1 MEDFK
6 YLAIV
11 DWAKK
16 IIKERG
22 LTAGD
27 RFFSEAELRAMHN
40 VSRQTVRAALAVMES
55 ENIIRRRQGSGTF
68 VHSPERVKSNFTVGV
83 ISTYFSDYIFPGI
96 VTGIERVLSKR
107 HAVMQLATTRNLVAE
122 EARALHSMLAQDIC
136 GLIVEP
142 SKSALPNPNAALY
155 DEIKKRN
162 IPLVFFNAKYP
173 NMDFPLVAMDD
184 VAAGGAVTEH
194 LIELG
199 HKKISAIL
207 VSDDIQGHKRYEGFM
222 RSLDESLTPRAEQRV
237 MWFSTQERESL
248 FTLSPD
254 RILALL
260 NKSTAVVCYNDSLAV
275 DLLEFCKLRG
285 ISVPGDISIVGID
298 DSMQA
303 KICEVP
309 LTTVRHPQQQL
320 GERAAEV
327 LMRMIE
333 DTGYDPGDVLF
344 TPKLIAR
351 VSTAQ
356 ERNYASTKLEYSLDI
371 K

>member
-1 MEDFK
+1 MDDYK

-16 IIKERG
+16 TIEERG
-22 LTAGD
+22 LAAGE
-27 RFFSEAELRAMHN
+27 RFFSEAELCQIHN

-55 ENIIRRRQGSGTF
+55 ENIIRRKQGSGTF
-68 VHSPERVKSNFTVGV
+68 VRSPGRTKSNYTVGV
-83 ISTYFSDYIFPGI
+83 VSTYFSDYIFPGI
-96 VTGIERVLSKR
+96 VTGIEQVLSKR

-122 EARALHSMLAQDIC
+122 EARALRSMLAQDVR

-155 DEIKKRN
+155 DEIKARN

-173 NMDFPLVAMDD
+173 NMNFPMVAMDD
-184 VAAGGAVTEH
+184 VQAASIVTEH
-194 LIELG
+194 LIGLG
-199 HKKISAIL
+199 HKKISAIFA
-207 VSDDIQGHKRYEGFM
+207 SDDIQGHKRYEGFM
-222 RSLDESLTPRAEQRV
+222 RTLDDSLTPLAEQRV
-237 MWFSTQERESL
+237 MWYSTQEMPSL
-248 FTLSPD
+248 FTLSSE

-260 NKSTAVVCYNDSLAV
+260 KDCTAVVCYNDSLAV
-275 DLLEFCKLRG
+275 GLLEFCKRQG
-285 ISVPGDISIVGID
+285 ISIPGDISVVGMD

-320 GERAAEV
+320 GERAAQE
-327 LMRMIE
+327 LMKMI
-333 DTGYDPGDVLF
+333 GDPSCDSGDMLF
-344 TPKLIAR
+344 TPKLIER

-356 ERNYASTKLEYSLDI
+356 ARASWI
-371 K
+371 